1 MRGHVWKLMLVLLL
15 FSGCV
20 HSDYDFNPT
29 TMILKQLIKGKNET
43 Q

>member
-1 MRGHVWKLMLVLLL
+1 MRGHVWKLVLILLL

-29 TMILKQLIKGKNET
+29 TTLLKQLIKVKNET